1 MASIEEKILEI
12 NQLSQKFKFNWS
24 LCYFKNEK
32 KKISLFVSPGQ
43 WRDPKAFVI
52 RGNGLLPVLSKTI
65 KALHQKY
72 MD

>member
-24 LCYFKNEK
+24 FCYFKNHK
-32 KKISLFVSPGQ
+32 KKINLYISPGG
-43 WRDPKAFVI
+43 WEDPKAFTI
-52 RGNGLLPVLSKTI
+52 RGSGLLPVLSKAI
-65 KALHQKY
+65 KTLHQKY